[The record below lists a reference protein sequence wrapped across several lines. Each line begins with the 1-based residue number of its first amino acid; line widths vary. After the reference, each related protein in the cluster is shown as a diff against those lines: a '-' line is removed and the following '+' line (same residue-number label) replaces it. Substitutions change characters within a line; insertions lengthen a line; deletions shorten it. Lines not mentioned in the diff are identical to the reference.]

1 MSLDQ
6 KTELKWKYLFTNC
19 VFKLVVTKVDPDK
32 DSTILVVDIDNE
44 GPISQY
50 ISCVPI
56 Y

>member
-19 VFKLVVTKVDPDK
+19 VIKLVVTKSHINEK
-32 DSTILVVDIDNE
+32 SSILVVDIDNE
-44 GPISQY
+44 GPIVQF
-50 ISCVPI
+50 ISRIPI